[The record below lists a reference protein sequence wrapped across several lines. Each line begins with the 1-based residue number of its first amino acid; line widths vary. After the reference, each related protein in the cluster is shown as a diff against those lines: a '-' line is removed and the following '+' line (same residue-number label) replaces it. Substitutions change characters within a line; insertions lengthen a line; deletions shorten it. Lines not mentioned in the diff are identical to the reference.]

1 MDVTYKSHKIK
12 QELTDPYGKLLKSNP
27 QRSKLMFRRIEELT
41 SADTLH
47 DLRFTGGSCHEL
59 EGDMKGQLAVKLD
72 GGWRLIFEPADDPL
86 PRLAGGGLD
95 WKSVRSVRIL
105 EAKDYHN
112 G

>member
-1 MDVTYKSHKIK
+1 
-12 QELTDPYGKLLKSNP
+12 
-27 QRSKLMFRRIEELT
+27 MFRRIEELT

-47 DLRFTGGSCHEL
+47 TLRSTGGGCHEL
-59 EGDMKGQLAVKLD
+59 EVDMKGQLAVKLD

-86 PRLAGGGLD
+86 PGLADGGLD